1 MNAKLIWSRIW
12 FHPKMESFVCQSVFP
27 PKDYGTLAPET
38 DVQKIF
44 PRLDFERVQKFC
56 VKPLFS
62 FYGLR

>member
-1 MNAKLIWSRIW
+1 MNAKSGAGFGFTLKWSRLC
-12 FHPKMESFVCQSVFP
+12 VSVFP